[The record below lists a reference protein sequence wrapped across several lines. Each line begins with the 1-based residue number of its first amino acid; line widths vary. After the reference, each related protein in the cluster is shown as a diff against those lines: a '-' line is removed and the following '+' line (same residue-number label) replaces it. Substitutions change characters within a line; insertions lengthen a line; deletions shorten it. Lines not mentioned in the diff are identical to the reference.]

1 MDYHTKEFT
10 YKLRPDDII
19 EISMRKDFEGN
30 LVLEEVEE
38 NLRILDEVIGGK
50 PKGIILHFPEKYVKK
65 EVLKQ
70 YTEPPKHVVARAFL
84 TQSFASKLIGNL
96 YLTLIQRFIKE
107 NIPSKIFSKKQEA
120 IEWLTKELN
129 N

>member
-10 YKLRPDDII
+10 YKLRPDHII